1 MIPYLL
7 VFCIIFALI
16 FIFSSLAIAE
26 NACHNNNV
34 SRIAVANGS
43 TIDYSMFD
51 KTGLIQLFCNERRSN
66 EAKWIREIDYL
77 PGGVRK
83 NE

>member
-1 MIPYLL
+1 ML

-16 FIFSSLAIAE
+16 FIFSSLAIAK
-26 NACHNNNV
+26 NACHNSNV

-51 KTGLIQLFCNERRSN
+51 KTSFDQLFCNERWSN
-66 EAKWIREIDYL
+66 EAKWVWEIYCL
-77 PGGVRK
+77 PGGV
-83 NE
+83 